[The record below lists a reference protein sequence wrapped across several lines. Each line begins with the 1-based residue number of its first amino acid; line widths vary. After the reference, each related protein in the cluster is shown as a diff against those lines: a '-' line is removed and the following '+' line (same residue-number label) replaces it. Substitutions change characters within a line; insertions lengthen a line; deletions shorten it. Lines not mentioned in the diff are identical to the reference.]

1 MGNLIDKRR
10 IYTMKTNSL
19 HEMLDNMSWEQI
31 EKAMD
36 PEILDEIHRDYVPS
50 TFGEFYAVY
59 SQLHLRKYG
68 KQFEV

>member
-1 MGNLIDKRR
+1 
-10 IYTMKTNSL
+10 
-19 HEMLDNMSWEQI
+19 
-31 EKAMD
+31 MD
-36 PEILDEIHRDYVPS
+36 PEILEEIHRDYVPS